1 MGIHY
6 LYFRYITISARK
18 PLRAESIHI
27 VFAPIK
33 YHPES
38 LLPPYHTYHTY
49 LYHYTPTAPTV
60 PTSTT
65 TNYYRTTL
73 LLAIVYEQQTAA
85 FLLAKARHTPKVSPN
100 RISKPQIHILR
111 ICRCVSGVGLGLGLK
126 DLACKARQVLDQPRS
141 QTHSIQKPYT
151 QYMNPRF
158 CTCVNRL
165 E

>member
-85 FLLAKARHTPKVSPN
+85 FLLAKARHTP
-100 RISKPQIHILR
+100 Q
-111 ICRCVSGVGLGLGLK
+111 GLAQPYIK
-126 DLACKARQVLDQPRS
+126 TLDS
-141 QTHSIQKPYT
+141 LY
-151 QYMNPRF
+151 YVVAVCMEL
-158 CTCVNRL
+158 V
-165 E
+165 

>member
-38 LLPPYHTYHTY
+38 FLPPYHTYHTY
-49 LYHYTPTAPTV
+49 LYHYTPTAPSV

-100 RISKPQIHILR
+100 RISKPWIH
-111 ICRCVSGVGLGLGLK
+111 
-126 DLACKARQVLDQPRS
+126 
-141 QTHSIQKPYT
+141 YT
-151 QYMNPRF
+151 
-158 CTCVNRL
+158 T
-165 E
+165 